1 MSPSQKKRFII
12 VAVILSGVAITTF
25 FALMAMQSSIEY
37 FRTPSQIYAGE
48 FTQQQRYKVA
58 GLVKEGSVGRLA
70 DGVTQRFT
78 ITDCEHDVVVQ
89 YTGILPDLFREGQAI
104 VTVGQFDTQ
113 TTLIAAQVLAKH
125 DENYVPSE
133 AADAV
138 MLAKANKCNSVE
150 GTVDYWIDYIK

>member
-1 MSPSQKKRFII
+1 MSPSQKKRFVI
-12 VAVILSGVAITTF
+12 VAIVLAGVAMTTF

-37 FRTPSQIYAGE
+37 FRTPSQIHAGD

-58 GLVKEGSVGRLA
+58 GLVKEGSVSRLA
-70 DGVTQRFT
+70 DGVTQRFI
-78 ITDCEHDVVVQ
+78 ITDCEHDVTVQ

-113 TTLIAAQVLAKH
+113 RILVAAQVLAKH

-138 MLAKANKCNSVE
+138 MLAKADKCKSVDGAAE
-150 GTVDYWIDYIK
+150 Y